1 MNKLFNNKNLK
12 QTRRSLRKTMPKS
25 EKMLGFR
32 LRANKVGYK
41 FRRQYAIENY
51 IVDFYCPKL
60 KLAIEID
67 GKTHDLPDLIK
78 YDKQRQ
84 EYLES
89 LGIQVK
95 RFYSEDIF
103 EDLDYV
109 VERIKNVCND
119 LKKRLTAS
127 Y

>member
-1 MNKLFNNKNLK
+1 
-12 QTRRSLRKTMPKS
+12 MPKS